1 MENNNKTADRR
12 CYGLHKQVAS
22 SFHKAASPA
31 FQSMGRDERPM
42 CCGMRC
48 FRTAPGAPEAK
59 NDWSF
64 STRVQGFQVVQRLA
78 PCASYRTTLIYHS
91 WSSRMFV
98 P

>member
-1 MENNNKTADRR
+1 MNPTKLAEDCGNNNKTADRR
-12 CYGLHKQVAS
+12 CYGLPKQVAS
-22 SFHKAASPA
+22 SFHKAASRA
-31 FQSMGRDERPM
+31 FQSMGRDDRPM

-78 PCASYRTTLIYHS
+78 PCAIR
-91 WSSRMFV
+91 RAE
-98 P
+98 